1 MLLKD
6 AQVDWKT
13 KHMKKGPEDNN
24 RDESSES
31 DEITSMY
38 ISRHFS
44 MERTD
49 ECKKHQDS
57 SVHW

>member
-1 MLLKD
+1 
-6 AQVDWKT
+6 
-13 KHMKKGPEDNN
+13 MKRGPEDNN
-24 RDESSES
+24 KDESSES

-49 ECKKHQDS
+49 ECKNTRIHQFIGNKTGKRW
-57 SVHW
+57 SVFISKT